1 MNFNEINDAEKAAAQ
16 AAASKNGEKRGR
28 KRKNSIISNEDSP
41 SEGAKVKPSKGR
53 KQVLADNRDGELRTG
68 RWSNEEMVYCDKL
81 IYCFKEG
88 ILPVEEGLKLNDFL
102 SSLLKSKQSRL
113 TKKMKVSKFWSQ
125 SIGRGGQPIN

>member
-1 MNFNEINDAEKAAAQ
+1 MNFNEINDAQKAAAL

-28 KRKNSIISNEDSP
+28 KRKNSIVDDSP
-41 SEGAKVKPSKGR
+41 NESVKVKAIKGR
-53 KQVLADNRDGELRTG
+53 KQVLADNKDGELRTG

-113 TKKMKVSKFWSQ
+113 TKKMKVSAF
-125 SIGRGGQPIN
+125 